1 MRLPSLSLLAVCATT
16 AAFADP
22 PRARRPRGRPP
33 AAASPAPAAPD
44 GVRAVSLAAA
54 GGAFCAALSNGEVWC
69 WGANGEGILGAAA
82 PTSRTE
88 PVRVAGLRDVVQV
101 SGNRS
106 GAVCARGRGGEVWCW
121 GRGGDGLLGA
131 GSLDDRREPTAVE
144 GLRDAEF
151 IAVGSYLACA
161 VRRGG
166 AVSCWGRMPGP
177 RTAAREPTPRPTAI
191 ESFRDAVEV
200 GAGNNLACARTR
212 AGVVQCVG
220 AATHLGGATADGT
233 AVLVP
238 GVSGATALAVGE
250 FEACAVGA
258 RGAVTCWGMTAN
270 LLGRGPGST
279 IGNPPAPVRGVT
291 GARAVAISTGVAYAM
306 GADGRVWTWGSTDA
320 LRRAPPSIDAV
331 RYAAEPSGSYPGAV
345 AVAVSSQD
353 AGRSTYLGDPRSCVL
368 FESGAVSCFTL
379 APAMVSR
386 GGRLVP
392 SDGIEGP
399 VAIRFPVSAA
409 VGGVR

>member
-1 MRLPSLSLLAVCATT
+1 MRLTPLCLLAVCATT

-33 AAASPAPAAPD
+33 AASPAPTPSD

-54 GGAFCAALSNGEVWC
+54 GGAFCAALANGEVWC

-82 PTSRTE
+82 PASHTE
-88 PVRVAGLRDVVQV
+88 PVRIAGLRDIVQV
-101 SGNRS
+101 AGHRY
-106 GAVCARGRGGEVWCW
+106 GAMCARGRGGEVWCW
-121 GRGGDGLLGA
+121 GRGGDGLLGT

-144 GLRDAEF
+144 GLRDAEH
-151 IAVGSYLACA
+151 IAVGSFLACA

-166 AVSCWGRMPGP
+166 AVSCWGRLPGA

-212 AGVVQCVG
+212 AGAVQCVG
-220 AATHLGGATADGT
+220 AATHLGGAPADGT
-233 AVLVP
+233 AVAVP
-238 GVSGATALAVGE
+238 GVSGATALAVGA

-258 RGAVTCWGMTAN
+258 RGAVTCWGSTAN
-270 LLGRGPGST
+270 LLGRGPGTT

-306 GADGRVWTWGSTDA
+306 GADGRVWTWGSADA
-320 LRRAPPSIDAV
+320 LRRGPPSIDAV
-331 RYAAEPSGSYPGAV
+331 RYAAEVSGSYPGAV

-353 AGRSTYLGDPRSCVL
+353 AGRSTWLGDPRSCLL

-379 APAMVSR
+379 APSMVSR

-392 SDGIEGP
+392 SDGVEGP
-399 VAIRFPVSAA
+399 TAIRFPAA
-409 VGGVR
+409 GGAR

>member
-1 MRLPSLSLLAVCATT
+1 MRLPSLCLLAVCATPI
-16 AAFADP
+16 AFADP
-22 PRARRPRGRPP
+22 PRARRPRTRPP
-33 AAASPAPAAPD
+33 AETSAPAVPD
-44 GVRAVSLAAA
+44 GARAVSLAAA
-54 GGAFCAALSNGEVWC
+54 GGAFCAALANGEVWC
-69 WGANGEGILGAAA
+69 WGANGEGILGAVA
-82 PTSRTE
+82 PASRTE
-88 PVRVAGLRDVVQV
+88 PVRVPGLRDVAQV

-121 GRGGDGLLGA
+121 GRGGDGLLGT

-144 GLRDAEF
+144 GLRDAER
-151 IAVGSYLACA
+151 IVVGSYLACA

-200 GAGNNLACARTR
+200 GAGNNIVCARTR
-212 AGVVQCVG
+212 AGAVQCVG
-220 AATHLGGATADGT
+220 AATHLGGASADGT
-233 AVLVP
+233 AAAVP

-270 LLGRGPGST
+270 LLGRGDSST
-279 IGNPPAPVRGVT
+279 IGNPSAPVRGVA
-291 GARAVAISTGVAYAM
+291 GVRSVFIAAGVAYAM
-306 GADGRVWTWGSTDA
+306 AADGRVWTWGRTDA

-331 RYAAEPSGSYPGAV
+331 RYAAEASGSHPGAV

-353 AGRSTYLGDPRSCVL
+353 AGRSGYLGDPRSCLL

-379 APAMVSR
+379 ASALVSR

-392 SDGIEGP
+392 TDGIEGP
-399 VAIRFPVSAA
+399 VAIRFPAA
-409 VGGVR
+409 AAGGGAR